1 MKITNQMNVQNV
13 QNVLKTYGKN
23 VKKTESADKLGFAND
38 KVEISNEAR
47 EIQLARKALAEVPD
61 IRSEKLE
68 EIKNRMASGNYK
80 PSAQD
85 IVDKILSGVG
95 SKI

>member
-1 MKITNQMNVQNV
+1 MNVQNV

-23 VKKTESADKLGFAND
+23 ANKAESADKTSFVND
-38 KVEISNEAR
+38 KVEISSEAR
-47 EIQLARKALAEVPD
+47 EIQIARKALSEVPD
-61 IRSEKLE
+61 IRSEKVD
-68 EIKNRMASGNYK
+68 EIKNLMASGNYK

-85 IVDKILSGVG
+85 IVDKMFSGVG